1 MRAKL
6 FRDVPLARTGTQ
18 TYAGQELGISGGM
31 VEVDRPVDEVRRSV
45 PTFEGTPLTMG
56 HPPELLDA
64 GMADVAVGLVS
75 GVRFDGQQVRGDLLV
90 WDDAAVQA
98 IKQGKRELSAGY
110 EAEYTYEGD
119 GYVQRDIRGNH
130 VALVPR
136 GRSGA
141 AQRIGG

>member
-1 MRAKL
+1 MKAKL
-6 FRDVPLARTGTQ
+6 FRSVPFARVGMQ
-18 TYAGQELGISGGM
+18 TYAAEEIGAPGGM
-31 VEVDRPVDEVRRSV
+31 VEVDRPADEVERSA
-45 PTFEGTPLTMG
+45 PTFEGVPLTMD

-64 GMADVAVGLVS
+64 GMAYVAVGLVS

-98 IKQGKRELSAGY
+98 IKHGKRELSAGY
-110 EAEYTYEGD
+110 EAEYQRGAD